1 MNIKGTLITFLSILL
16 FVLPLAF
23 ALQLNGPT
31 SSHLAASSQLSTL
44 MQQQLA
50 FEQNINNLIKNV
62 TTVQAS
68 VNATTNVTQQITLL
82 QTAIAN

>member
-31 SSHLAASSQLSTL
+31 FSHLAASSQLSTL

-68 VNATTNVTQQITLL
+68 VNATTNVTQQINLL